1 MRFQGCCDSFVSPFH
16 GNVMIMKRVV
26 ERKRNRRRNKAPF
39 GNEITNLNRYK
50 WKRLKAKEM
59 SETKVRKEE

>member
-1 MRFQGCCDSFVSPFH
+1 
-16 GNVMIMKRVV
+16 MKRSACLINLI
-26 ERKRNRRRNKAPF
+26 RAF